1 MKINELV
8 IKLSDY
14 IGSINIK
21 KVNEEKY
28 IINTNLMLLN
38 NFDVLKIY
46 LISVNEEFYFCDYG
60 DVFNSVINEHFGEFE
75 NKFFNRF
82 IKENNIEFED
92 NRFLMKINPDEIII
106 DYNKFIRALL
116 LFEMING
123 NVE

>member
-92 NRFLMKINPDEIII
+92 NRFLIKINPDEIII